1 MADYHFSK
9 FNLTFARS
17 KTDSLMSKN
26 INILFCTDFS
36 EHADTAFDHAMD
48 QAKKYNAKLHLFHVI
63 MPTDPCGNS
72 KRMKSTDRADST
84 GSAESDDDLVQQAI
98 GALKLKYSEMVNDSI
113 RGYEFVVKMGSPD
126 VEVVRYAKQ
135 KDIDMIIMGALGIP
149 EKDRATRIRTAA
161 NVSKFAPCQVIVIQ
175 KNVQPSFGI

>member
-1 MADYHFSK
+1 
-9 FNLTFARS
+9 
-17 KTDSLMSKN
+17 MSKN

-48 QAKKYNAKLHLFHVI
+48 QAKKYQAKLHLFHVI
-63 MPTDPCGNS
+63 MPADPCGRSNS
-72 KRMKSTDRADST
+72 MNSSDAAELP
-84 GSAESDDDLVQQAI
+84 GSAESEDDLVQQAI
-98 GALKLKYSEMVNDSI
+98 GALKLKYSELLNDSI
-113 RGYEFVVKMGSPD
+113 PGYEYVVKMGSPD

-135 KDIDMIIMGALGIP
+135 NEIDMIIMGALGIP

-161 NVSKFAPCQVIVIQ
+161 NVSKFAPCQVVVIQ

>member
-1 MADYHFSK
+1 
-9 FNLTFARS
+9 
-17 KTDSLMSKN
+17 MSKK

-36 EHADTAFDHAMD
+36 EHANTAFDHAMD

-63 MPTDPCGNS
+63 MPADPCGYS
-72 KRMKSTDRADST
+72 KRIKSTDPAESS
-84 GSAESDDDLVQQAI
+84 GSAESEDDLIQQAI
-98 GALKLKYSEMVNDSI
+98 GALKLKYSEFLNDSI

-135 KDIDMIIMGALGIP
+135 NQIDMIIMGALGIP

-161 NVSKFAPCQVIVIQ
+161 NVSKFAPCQVVVIQ
-175 KNVQPSFGI
+175 QNVQPSFGI

>member
-1 MADYHFSK
+1 
-9 FNLTFARS
+9 
-17 KTDSLMSKN
+17 MSKN

-63 MPTDPCGNS
+63 MPTDPCGRSNS
-72 KRMKSTDRADST
+72 IKSSDETDSP
-84 GSAESDDDLVQQAI
+84 GSAESEEDLVQQAI
-98 GALKLKYSEMVNDSI
+98 GALKLKYSELLNDSI
-113 RGYEFVVKMGSPD
+113 PGYEYVVKMGSPD

-135 KDIDMIIMGALGIP
+135 NSIDMIIMGALGIP

-161 NVSKFAPCQVIVIQ
+161 NVSKFAPCQVVVIQ